1 MLSASW
7 VTLDFVAIG
16 SVLHATRQVTNRD
29 VNTMLDKTTNK
40 EYWVCLEN
48 LVCYQNAIIDAWRHT
63 LQNQNLICWLN
74 QSGFTYMHTDQ
85 WSRQENNE

>member
-40 EYWVCLEN
+40 EY
-48 LVCYQNAIIDAWRHT
+48 
-63 LQNQNLICWLN
+63 
-74 QSGFTYMHTDQ
+74 
-85 WSRQENNE
+85 

>member
-16 SVLHATRQVTNRD
+16 SVLHATRQVTHRD

-40 EYWVCLEN
+40 Y
-48 LVCYQNAIIDAWRHT
+48 NAIIDAWRHI

-85 WSRQENNE
+85 WSTQENNE